1 MTDAMVEH
9 PAHYADKEIETLE
22 WIESEANAAAKA
34 GVDGGTLF
42 FIAQVHK
49 YTARYHSKNGLQD
62 LKKAQ
67 FYLNRAISKYEF
79 KIY

>member
-9 PAHYADKEIETLE
+9 PAHYADKEIETLD
-22 WIESEANAAAKA
+22 WIESEAKSASLA
-34 GVDGGTLF
+34 GIDGATIV

-67 FYLNRAISKYEF
+67 FYLNRAISKYES